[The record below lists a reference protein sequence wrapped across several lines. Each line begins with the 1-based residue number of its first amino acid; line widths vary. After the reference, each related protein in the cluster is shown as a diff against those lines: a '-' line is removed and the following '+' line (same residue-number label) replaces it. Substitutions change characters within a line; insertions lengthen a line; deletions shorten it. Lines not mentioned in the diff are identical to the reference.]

1 MPVNRIATKS
11 DLEELKANLPYQK
24 FEKRKAENPLEPV
37 EKITIVCMGHEADLK
52 ASLEQDL
59 SSYKIDIEVI
69 DILKDKADLQF
80 KRDSEAEIVKEN
92 GKLVIKEFYPMNLL
106 QKLSLQREEVD
117 NWKQLVESIMIDWN
131 YDGAVMEAAEIDI
144 PEKNNLVKGEYEI
157 PQNAKNI
164 KIKITDL
171 LSETFEM
178 EIKCDEE

>member
-1 MPVNRIATKS
+1 
-11 DLEELKANLPYQK
+11 
-24 FEKRKAENPLEPV
+24 
-37 EKITIVCMGHEADLK
+37 
-52 ASLEQDL
+52 
-59 SSYKIDIEVI
+59 
-69 DILKDKADLQF
+69 
-80 KRDSEAEIVKEN
+80 
-92 GKLVIKEFYPMNLL
+92 MNLL

-144 PEKNNLVKGEYEI
+144 PEKSNLVKGEYEI